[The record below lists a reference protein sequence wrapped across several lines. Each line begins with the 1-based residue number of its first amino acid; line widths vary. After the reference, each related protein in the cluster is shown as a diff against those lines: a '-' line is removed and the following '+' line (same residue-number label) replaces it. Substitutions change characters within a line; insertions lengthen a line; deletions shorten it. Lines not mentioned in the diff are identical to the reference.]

1 MSGRGQKGKALSQ
14 CKPIVLSGLLVRK
27 RKKKGILTGYI
38 GLAFISETLDDE
50 VLEGASVAKG
60 GKAPEAPAKRL
71 RGSEG
76 EVSLRREGRNGTYLI
91 GSGQIPHPLLGF

>member
-1 MSGRGQKGKALSQ
+1 
-14 CKPIVLSGLLVRK
+14 LSGLLVRK